1 MLLAIFN
8 ELLGSVRGLSAVP
21 MPLYLVLYRAIENG
35 LPGMPDGDD
44 IRMKIHSNN
53 RVPDDPSETRLDR
66 KSEDNAALV
75 REPKAMIDDRSQR
88 ITLGFNL
95 GRICLGEHR

>member
-1 MLLAIFN
+1 MERIFLKEHGLFECFEDIEQCSAVHHAEVLCVNDALAIFN

-44 IRMKIHSNN
+44 IRMKNSL
-53 RVPDDPSETRLDR
+53 E
-66 KSEDNAALV
+66 
-75 REPKAMIDDRSQR
+75 
-88 ITLGFNL
+88 
-95 GRICLGEHR
+95 